1 MIKIQDRLEIINS
14 TIAINV
20 LFVMFLSNILPN
32 IIVDIFPRFEDEET
46 VFSWYLLW
54 NAKHNHILQRELPF
68 LFFSFEWRMTC
79 KLTKTGGVLYAL
91 VVLQGV
97 YVMPYFLSNVH
108 QSYLFNLWGTWLSYT
123 YFTYC
128 RYYWIMKSKKC
139 HLYALDATRDI
150 NIFDVE

>member
-1 MIKIQDRLEIINS
+1 MTVAIVCSSFCYSCYHNFASIWYIFTIKIKEYVTN
-14 TIAINV
+14 
-20 LFVMFLSNILPN
+20 FNICHQCSMCRFCQTFY
-32 IIVDIFPRFEDEET
+32 IVDIFPRFEDEET
-46 VFSWYLLW
+46 VFSCYLLW

-91 VVLQGV
+91 VILQGV

-123 YFTYC
+123 
-128 RYYWIMKSKKC
+128 
-139 HLYALDATRDI
+139 
-150 NIFDVE
+150 